1 MTTREPREKIA
12 VLGGGIASLAAVYT
26 LTSEPDWRE
35 RYEITVY
42 QMGFRLGGKG
52 ASGRN
57 RALADRIEEH
67 GIHVFFGFYDN
78 AFRVM
83 KEVYEELDR
92 PLDAPLARVTD
103 AWKPYPKI
111 TFTEKHDGQWS
122 VWPWDFAANDAR
134 LGEGG
139 PIPTP
144 WGYVEALLAAMID
157 WYDQVVAG
165 TPADLAALLTLRLAG
180 ADLGLIPALIDRLW
194 RFGRPSALAAV
205 KDVIEALQ
213 ATAEEIADQPDRAR
227 REDRATLLRLVRR
240 TRVVRDAARWLGGCL
255 GHIPSLRRALVLLD
269 FATTTILGLVEDEVV
284 YPPEDW
290 RKIDDVDLRKWLIAH
305 GAAPETAR
313 CALID
318 GMYAGIFS
326 TEHDV
331 GAGTMLQYTLRMLFT
346 YRGAVLHKMQA
357 GMGDTIFAPLYQVLS
372 RRGVR
377 FEFFHRVD
385 RLELDPTRGKIA
397 RLRIGRQVEVRGGRY
412 EPLYDV
418 QGLPCWP
425 SQPLYEQLV
434 QGEALQASGENLE
447 DAWTRWPDPLPPLVL
462 ESGKD
467 FDRVLLGIS
476 LGALPGLCAELVADP
491 TNPRFRRMLDA
502 LKTVGTQAMQLW
514 QIPNREQLGW
524 TYGNSISIPYEE
536 PFDTWTD
543 MAHLIPR
550 ESWQPG
556 EVGAIAYLC
565 SPMPD
570 VEPVPTAG
578 DSAGIGF
585 SRRQH
590 ARIVENARGW
600 IDRYAGWLWPGT
612 ADRPQGSGLDW
623 TTLVDRAGRTGA
635 ARLNDQHFEAPK
647 NLSDRYNLSLPGSA
661 ASRLP
666 ADGSGYSNLILAGDW
681 TLNPINAGC
690 VEAATMSG
698 LLAARAISGS
708 VVPIPG
714 DWLSPLLAAESAAA
728 GQSTSTRARR
738 PLYVVRDLNETPAP
752 PFLARGTKMA
762 VFPVAAKRS
771 SLQALCDRHL
781 QLGGPTLYRPLLSLA
796 LFYTQDNA
804 TIEASEPNAAVRELD
819 FGFLIPL
826 FATEPDGIARIVAF
840 TPYLW
845 VDTELACRAG
855 REIYGYP
862 KGEANLGLPAERE
875 GAYTVDGWV
884 AIAANTDR
892 FEKKRLVEARP
903 SESGGKLFDL
913 SAGLGPVGALAE
925 LTALFAK
932 IGLGDAIWSL
942 AKASFDDL
950 ASGVLPMVFLKQFRD
965 IAEPNRACYQAIVEA
980 EARKLG
986 DFHAGG
992 LFHRS
997 YLLEVADAPSY
1008 PLASRL
1014 GLEGERT
1021 PAGSVLAPVRCPIWL
1036 EFDFVLADG
1045 REVWRSGC

>member
-1 MTTREPREKIA
+1 MATRGPREKIA
-12 VLGGGIASLAAVYT
+12 VLGGGIASLAAVYS
-26 LTSEPDWRE
+26 LTSEPDWQE
-35 RYEITVY
+35 RYEITLY

-57 RALADRIEEH
+57 RNHADRIEEH

-92 PLDAPLARVTD
+92 PLAAPLARVTD
-103 AWKPYPKI
+103 AWKPYPTI
-111 TFTEKHDGQWS
+111 TFTEKHESEWS
-122 VWPWDFAANDAR
+122 VWPWEFAPNDAR

-144 WGYVEALLAAMID
+144 WGYVEELLASMLT
-157 WYDQVVAG
+157 WFDQVVAG
-165 TPADLAALLTLRLAG
+165 TPADLSRLLTMRLAG
-180 ADLGLIPALIDRLW
+180 ADLGLIPALVNRLW
-194 RFGRPSALAAV
+194 RFGRPSALAAI
-205 KDVIEALQ
+205 KEVILALQ
-213 ATAEEIADQPDRAR
+213 QTAQEIADQPNRAR
-227 REDRATLLRLVRR
+227 REDRATLLRLIRR
-240 TRVVRDAARWLGGCL
+240 TRTVRDSARWLGSCL

-290 RKIDDVDLRKWLIAH
+290 RKIDDVDLRKWLVGH
-305 GAAPETAR
+305 GAAPETAH

-326 TEHDV
+326 TEHEV

-346 YRGAVLHKMQA
+346 YRGAVLYKMQA
-357 GMGDTIFAPLYQVLS
+357 GMGDTIFAPLYQVLA

-385 RLELDPTRGKIA
+385 RLELGPTRGKIA
-397 RLRIGRQVEVRGGRY
+397 RVVIGRQIEIRGGAY

-418 QGLPCWP
+418 KGLPCWP
-425 SQPLYEQLV
+425 SEPLYEQLV
-434 QGEALQASGENLE
+434 QGEALRASGESLE
-447 DAWTRWPDPLPPLVL
+447 DAWTRWPDALPQLVL
-462 ESGKD
+462 EAGKD

-502 LKTVGTQAMQLW
+502 LRTVGTQAMQLW
-514 QIPNREQLGW
+514 QIPNREGLGW
-524 TYGNSISIPYEE
+524 PHGNSISIPYEE

-550 ESWQPG
+550 ESWRPG

-570 VEPVPTAG
+570 VEPVPAAG
-578 DSAGIGF
+578 DPSGVGF
-585 SRRQH
+585 GRRQH
-590 ARIVENARGW
+590 ERVVDNARGW
-600 IDRYAGWLWPGT
+600 IERYAGWLWPNA
-612 ADRPQGSGLDW
+612 ADRPGGDGLDW
-623 TTLVDRAGRTGA
+623 KTLVDREGRTGA
-635 ARLNDQHFEAPK
+635 ARLLGQHFEAPT
-647 NLSDRYNLSLPGSA
+647 NLSDRYNLSLPGSVA
-661 ASRLP
+661 ARIS
-666 ADGSGYSNLILAGDW
+666 ANGSGYANLIVAGDW

-698 LLAARAISGS
+698 LLAARAISGIN
-708 VVPIPG
+708 VPIPG
-714 DWLSPLLAAESAAA
+714 DWLSPLLAAESPSTGGQAA
-728 GQSTSTRARR
+728 R

-752 PFLARGTKMA
+752 PFVARGTKMTI
-762 VFPVAAKRS
+762 FPVAAKRA

-781 QLGGPTLYRPLLSLA
+781 QIGGPTLYRPLLPLA
-796 LFYTQDNA
+796 LFYAQDNA
-804 TIEASEPNAAVRELD
+804 AVEASEPSAAVRELD
-819 FGFLIPL
+819 FGFLVPL
-826 FATEPDGIARIVAF
+826 LATEPDGSARIVAF

-862 KGEANLGLPAERE
+862 KGEATLVLPPERE
-875 GAYTVDGWV
+875 GAYSVDGWV
-884 AIAANTDR
+884 ANAGR
-892 FEKKRLVEARP
+892 FEKRRLVEARP
-903 SESGGKLFDL
+903 TEGKSHLFDL

-925 LTALFAK
+925 LVALFAA
-932 IGLGDAIWSL
+932 IGLGDAVWAL
-942 AKASFDDL
+942 AKGALDDL
-950 ASGVLPMVFLKQFRD
+950 ASGQVPMIFLKQFRD

-980 EARKLG
+980 EAKKLG
-986 DFHAGG
+986 DFRAGG
-992 LFHRS
+992 RLHGS
-997 YLLEVADAPSY
+997 YKLEVADAPSY

-1021 PAGSVLAPVRCPIWL
+1021 AGGSVVVPVRCPLWL
-1036 EFDFVLADG
+1036 EFDFVLGDG
-1045 REVWRSGC
+1045 REVWRSGT